1 MSLGKEFKEFAV
13 KGNVVDMAVGI
24 IIGGAFSTIAK
35 SLIADV
41 IMPPIGLAMGGVD
54 FNDMFKVLK
63 EGDEIKGPYAN
74 LEAATEAGAVT
85 LNWGVFINNVLAF
98 LVVAFVVF
106 MMVKAINKAK
116 REEEEPEAEP
126 TTKACPA
133 CKSDVNIEATRCPF
147 CTSEIAA

>member
-1 MSLGKEFKEFAV
+1 MGMMKEFKEFAV

-41 IMPPIGLAMGGVD
+41 LMPPIGLMMGGVD
-54 FNDMFKVLK
+54 FNDMFYVLK
-63 EGDEIKGPYAN
+63 DGAETAGPYAN
-74 LEAATEAGAVT
+74 MEAATEAGAVT
-85 LNWGVFINNVLAF
+85 LNYGAFINNVLAF
-98 LVVAFVVF
+98 IVVAFAVF

-126 TTKACPA
+126 TTKKCPA
-133 CKSDVNIEATRCPF
+133 CMSEIAIDATKCAF
-147 CTSEIAA
+147 CTSDLSS